1 MRGWEFSYRWLGCCE
16 LQEAEAQNPGRAT
29 SPLNQN
35 ERTVRTGRRIIGVAA
50 SVPDRCRL
58 APPGPCPQSDAV
70 RWPPRTRALPSL
82 AGIAAS
88 WCPTPRRSPPVGT
101 PRQRWARPRVRA
113 REVGGGGMPDRGRG
127 QVTVRRR
134 VLRGPRYYAKTGKY
148 TAPSTWARARRVTT
162 RSFLRCFRPGEDMGR
177 TGEEDGGLDEGGR
190 EEAAKLRSP
199 RPGGFP
205 GGKPAPHPHLAIDWE
220 PQLLMARHKDLVS
233 ASGVLR
239 RKRGGSAVETRR
251 FQALSL

>member
-101 PRQRWARPRVRA
+101 PRQRWARASSSCERGRRWRNARSWPWSSHGPPQGSPGASLLCEDGKVYGSLHMGTRA
-113 REVGGGGMPDRGRG
+113 SRHDTFIFTVLSTRGGHGKDRGG
-127 QVTVRRR
+127 RRR
-134 VLRGPRYYAKTGKY
+134 AGRG
-148 TAPSTWARARRVTT
+148 RAGRSREIAVT
-162 RSFLRCFRPGEDMGR
+162 SA
-177 TGEEDGGLDEGGR
+177 GGLPGR
-190 EEAAKLRSP
+190 ETCST
-199 RPGGFP
+199 
-205 GGKPAPHPHLAIDWE
+205 PAPCD
-220 PQLLMARHKDLVS
+220 
-233 ASGVLR
+233 
-239 RKRGGSAVETRR
+239 
-251 FQALSL
+251 